1 MITVKDLIRVCNGKL
16 LCGDIN
22 AEIKDPFISS
32 LEAVFEGTFFGVGN
46 NYKYYK
52 DALEKKASVCV
63 LPFTKD
69 INLRGFNNVTI
80 VMVKDVLEA
89 MRSLAAYKRRYIKNV
104 IGITGSVGKTTTSNI
119 IKNMLKSKYKVLCT
133 QKNRNGQIGVPLT
146 ILSVKD
152 EDVLVLEMGISKE
165 GEMEKL
171 SLIAKPNIVV
181 VTNIYSSHVENFGD
195 RKKILKEK
203 LKIIN
208 NYTNYVIVNN
218 DNDLLRNYK
227 YKEEYKV
234 IRYSINN
241 DSNYKA
247 LNVVD
252 DKISS
257 FDCNNISNIKVN
269 GPKDIIYNIL
279 AAICVSKLFNIDDTL
294 IKDNSFLLDNE
305 EHRLSVIK
313 NKYFTIIDDSYNSSL
328 ESVYNAL
335 NYLDKFKENKIVILG
350 DILEINNYKETYNLI
365 ANKLNEYKIE
375 LLITVGDKSK
385 IINKYY
391 KGKSLHFKNEEL
403 VRRKILKL
411 ISKDSVI
418 LIKGSNRI
426 KLFNIVN
433 YLNNL

>member
-1 MITVKDLIRVCNGKL
+1 
-16 LCGDIN
+16 
-22 AEIKDPFISS
+22 
-32 LEAVFEGTFFGVGN
+32 
-46 NYKYYK
+46 
-52 DALEKKASVCV
+52 
-63 LPFTKD
+63 
-69 INLRGFNNVTI
+69 
-80 VMVKDVLEA
+80 MVKDVLEA

>member
-133 QKNRNGQIGVPLT
+133 KKNRNGQIGVPLT

-195 RKKILKEK
+195 RKKILEEK

-279 AAICVSKLFNIDDTL
+279 AAICVSKLFNIDDIL

-313 NKYFTIIDDSYNSSL
+313 NKSFTIIDDSYNSSL

-365 ANKLNEYKIE
+365 AKKLNEYKIE